1 MNTMAEGVEMARGID
16 WKWEE
21 IVDSI
26 YTDVIIADADGYIV
40 YANDSTE
47 YWFGMKKEDILGSS
61 VFDLEREKVFYPSV
75 TRKVLETRKKQTII
89 QKTRTGAK
97 LLVTGNMIYDKHDN
111 IKYVACYS
119 QDMTELEKLR
129 SYIYKVEGEL
139 KSIKKELLELQMKEA
154 LGSSSIV
161 AKSENMQHVLRV
173 IDKVAETDATVL
185 LTGESGVGKSMLAEY
200 LHKKSKR
207 KGKFVSINCSSIPES
222 LLESE
227 LFGYTAGAF
236 TGAHPKGKKGLVEE
250 AHDGTLFLDEISELP
265 FNLQA
270 KLLTLIQEK
279 KFYPVG
285 ETTPKTVNFR
295 LVTATNVDLK
305 ERIAVNAFREDL
317 YYRLSVIHIPIP
329 TLKERQEDLLALIMQ
344 FINTFNKRYK
354 QDKEFSHETIDYLL
368 QYSWPGNVRELSNM
382 IERLI
387 LTVDDHVILPE
398 HLPEQ
403 IMSPYMTKSLE
414 GIGQKTLPDILRE
427 TEIQVLKQALKRCKS
442 TTEMAQ
448 YLGVSQPT
456 VVRKLQKYQSVFGQT
471 PTKSSKT

>member
-1 MNTMAEGVEMARGID
+1 MARGID

-75 TRKVLETRKKQTII
+75 TRKVLETRQKHTII
-89 QKTRTGAK
+89 QKPRSGAK

-185 LTGESGVGKSMLAEY
+185 LTGESGVGK
-200 LHKKSKR
+200 R
-207 KGKFVSINCSSIPES
+207 KV
-222 LLESE
+222 
-227 LFGYTAGAF
+227 
-236 TGAHPKGKKGLVEE
+236 
-250 AHDGTLFLDEISELP
+250 
-265 FNLQA
+265 
-270 KLLTLIQEK
+270 
-279 KFYPVG
+279 
-285 ETTPKTVNFR
+285 R
-295 LVTATNVDLK
+295 VDQL
-305 ERIAVNAFREDL
+305 
-317 YYRLSVIHIPIP
+317 
-329 TLKERQEDLLALIMQ
+329 
-344 FINTFNKRYK
+344 
-354 QDKEFSHETIDYLL
+354 
-368 QYSWPGNVRELSNM
+368 
-382 IERLI
+382 
-387 LTVDDHVILPE
+387 
-398 HLPEQ
+398 
-403 IMSPYMTKSLE
+403 
-414 GIGQKTLPDILRE
+414 
-427 TEIQVLKQALKRCKS
+427 
-442 TTEMAQ
+442 
-448 YLGVSQPT
+448 
-456 VVRKLQKYQSVFGQT
+456 
-471 PTKSSKT
+471 